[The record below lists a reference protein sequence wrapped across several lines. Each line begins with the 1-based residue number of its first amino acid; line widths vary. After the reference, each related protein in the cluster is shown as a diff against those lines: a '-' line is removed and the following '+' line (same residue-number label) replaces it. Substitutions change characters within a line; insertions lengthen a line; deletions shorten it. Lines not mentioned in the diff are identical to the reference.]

1 MASFYVWVTFGL
13 CLLKLCLTE
22 TQFNVSCR
30 YRGVFH
36 VEKNGRY
43 SLTRTE
49 AADLCRALNST
60 LSTLE
65 QLEKAHEL
73 GFETCRYGFIVG
85 HIAIPRINPYH
96 LCAANHTGIYKLS
109 ANTTGRY
116 DAYCYNATETRDKA
130 CEPIERIDTS
140 FLNNQSEIVID
151 NEDGSRYNADGTRHS
166 GDSSTSGVDDE
177 NVGSG
182 SSHDTTP
189 VDTSIK
195 RSSPSYYGSVTP
207 VSHLSDHSSGGGEKD
222 FPVKNSDDEIS
233 PTSTDISLVTG
244 FNDFA
249 KEDDEWHRGSTTPGP
264 HRVHLEKTTTQTW
277 WNPFSNEWW
286 WSNPR
291 EKTQEPTQTTRADVT
306 SSGNGSDDEDSSEE
320 TTYPTVFPRWD
331 ISVAK
336 KEYAPSTTPGPHRV
350 HLEKTTTQ
358 TWWNPFSNEWWWS
371 NPREKTQEPTQTTRA
386 DVTSSG
392 NGSDDE
398 DSSEETTYPTVFPRW
413 DISVAKKEYAP
424 STTPGPHRVHLEKT
438 TTQTWWNPFSNE
450 WWWSNPREK
459 TQEPTQTTRAD
470 VTSSGN
476 GSDDEDSS
484 EETTYPTVFPRW
496 DISVA
501 KKEYAPSTTDVTS
514 SGNGSDDE
522 DSSEETTYPTVFSRW
537 DISVAKKEYAPS
549 TTMDLQHGVLLEI
562 STQDHWNPSY
572 TDEEEQ
578 YPSSA
583 GRALVTSENEK
594 RQGPTQHPLL
604 HSAHS
609 GWISQAQNPANTTG
623 STEHQEF
630 TLPGENDIEKKT
642 SYTAMA
648 SSHGARQNDSA
659 QDPLVYPGW
668 DKGEDYSTQA
678 PVMDR
683 VIPSR
688 ESNHEKESSN
698 TALATP
704 DGARHEDST
713 QPPLSSGNEAGWGT
727 EGITHPTDAPG
738 GEVLHGLTPA
748 STNEAGD
755 DSLLMG
761 TITESADIVSREEAT
776 KEPLA
781 PSTQPGSESE
791 QANTTDGSYVNLVP
805 GVFSDIDDRHNQLQT
820 PLPPTLA
827 TPDGARHEDSTQ
839 PPLSSGNEAGWG
851 TEGITH
857 PTDAPGGEVLHG
869 LTPASTN
876 EAGDDSLLMGTITA
890 SIDVLE
896 PEDVTQE
903 VWAPRVIVTALATPD
918 GARHEDSTQPP
929 LSSGNEAG
937 WGTEG
942 ITHPTDAPGGE
953 VLHGLTP
960 ASTNEAGDDSLLM
973 GTITESADIVSRE
986 EATKEPLAPS
996 TQPGSES
1003 EQANTTDGSYV
1014 NLVPGVFSDI
1024 DDRHNQLQTP
1034 LPPRSTSIIGGDHG
1048 SRKGNVEPTS
1058 NPGENA
1064 TTTITS
1070 QPRSAQV
1077 PEWLI
1082 IVAALL
1088 ALALILAVCIA
1099 VSSRRRCGQK
1109 KKLVI
1114 NNGKGAVEDRKTS
1127 ELNGD
1132 ASKSQEMV
1140 HLVHKEQSNDRTGAS
1155 DEFLTIDETQ
1165 NHQEL
1170 DMKSGV

>member
-1 MASFYVWVTFGL
+1 MASFYVWATFGL

-73 GFETCRYGFIVG
+73 GFETCRYGFVVGYIV
-85 HIAIPRINPYH
+85 IPRINPYH

-140 FLNNQSEIVID
+140 FLSNQGEIVID

-189 VDTSIK
+189 VDTSIR

-207 VSHLSDHSSGGGEKD
+207 VSHLSDHSSGGGEKE
-222 FPVKNSDDEIS
+222 FPVTNSDDEIS

-244 FNDFA
+244 FDDFA
-249 KEDDEWHRGSTTPGP
+249 KEDDERHRGSTTPGP
-264 HRVHLEKTTTQTW
+264 PRVHLEKTTTQTW

-320 TTYPTVFPRWD
+320 TTYPTVFPGWH

-336 KEYAPSTTPGPHRV
+336 KEYAPSTTPGPPHV

-398 DSSEETTYPTVFPRW
+398 DSSEETTYPTVFPGW
-413 DISVAKKEYAP
+413 HISVAKKEYAP
-424 STTPGPHRVHLEKT
+424 
-438 TTQTWWNPFSNE
+438 N
-450 WWWSNPREK
+450 
-459 TQEPTQTTRAD
+459 
-470 VTSSGN
+470 
-476 GSDDEDSS
+476 
-484 EETTYPTVFPRW
+484 
-496 DISVA
+496 
-501 KKEYAPSTTDVTS
+501 TTDVTS

-522 DSSEETTYPTVFSRW
+522 DSSEETTYPTVFPGW

-562 STQDHWNPSY
+562 STQDPWNPSY

-583 GRALVTSENEK
+583 GRAPVTSENEK
-594 RQGPTQHPLL
+594 HQGPTQHPLL

-659 QDPLVYPGW
+659 QDQLVYPGW

-688 ESNHEKESSN
+688 ENNHEKESSN

-704 DGARHEDST
+704 DGAHHEDST
-713 QPPLSSGNEAGWGT
+713 QPPLSSDNEVGWGT
-727 EGITHPTDAPG
+727 EGITHSTDAPG
-738 GEVLHGLTPA
+738 GEVLHGLNPA

-755 DSLLMG
+755 DSLL
-761 TITESADIVSREEAT
+761 TVTESMDVVGREEAT

-781 PSTQPGSESE
+781 PSAQPGSESE

-805 GVFSDIDDRHNQLQT
+805 GVFSDIDDH
-820 PLPPTLA
+820 
-827 TPDGARHEDSTQ
+827 
-839 PPLSSGNEAGWG
+839 
-851 TEGITH
+851 
-857 PTDAPGGEVLHG
+857 
-869 LTPASTN
+869 
-876 EAGDDSLLMGTITA
+876 
-890 SIDVLE
+890 
-896 PEDVTQE
+896 
-903 VWAPRVIVTALATPD
+903 
-918 GARHEDSTQPP
+918 
-929 LSSGNEAG
+929 
-937 WGTEG
+937 
-942 ITHPTDAPGGE
+942 
-953 VLHGLTP
+953 
-960 ASTNEAGDDSLLM
+960 
-973 GTITESADIVSRE
+973 
-986 EATKEPLAPS
+986 
-996 TQPGSES
+996 
-1003 EQANTTDGSYV
+1003 
-1014 NLVPGVFSDI
+1014 
-1024 DDRHNQLQTP
+1024 HNQLQTP
-1034 LPPRSTSIIGGDHG
+1034 LPPRSTTIIDGDHG
-1048 SRKGNVEPTS
+1048 SRKGNFEPTP

-1064 TTTITS
+1064 TATITS
-1070 QPRSAQV
+1070 EPRSSQI
-1077 PEWLI
+1077 PDWLI

-1088 ALALILAVCIA
+1088 ALALILVVCIA